1 MKSENVIALVTGG
14 ASGLGEAC
22 VRAIVA
28 AGGKVVAVDMNA
40 ERGAALASELGD
52 NVVFAQ
58 ADVTSEEDMNAALDA
73 CEAAHGRVNALVNC
87 AGIAIAA
94 KTVGRDGAH
103 PMPSFSKVVD
113 VNLKGTFNTC
123 RLAAVRMQENTPDED
138 GNTGV
143 IVNTASIAA
152 FDGQKGQPA
161 YAASKAGVVGMTL
174 PMARDL
180 ASSGIRVNCIAPGLF
195 LTPMLQGLPEEAQE
209 ALGKQPLFPKR
220 LGKPSEVA
228 DLAVFLINHAYM
240 NGETIRVDGGIR
252 LP

>member
-1 MKSENVIALVTGG
+1 MKTENTIALVTGG

-22 VRAIVA
+22 VRAIA
-28 AGGKVVAVDMNA
+28 LGGGRVVALDMNA
-40 ERGAALASELGD
+40 ERGNALSNELGE
-52 NVVFAQ
+52 NVEFHQ
-58 ADVTSEEDMNAALDA
+58 TDVTSEDDVKAAIHA
-73 CEAAHGRVNALVNC
+73 CEEKFGPVNALVNC

-103 PMPSFSKVVD
+103 PLQSFGQVID

-123 RLAAVRMQENTPDED
+123 RLVAEKMQHNTPDED

-161 YAASKAGVVGMTL
+161 YAASKAGVAGMTL

-180 ASSGIRVNCIAPGLF
+180 ASIGIRVNCVAPGLF
-195 LTPMLQGLPEEAQE
+195 LTPMLEGLPEEAQE

-220 LGKPSEVA
+220 LGHPSEVA
-228 DLAVFLINHAYM
+228 DLAVFLINHNYM

>member
-1 MKSENVIALVTGG
+1 MKTENVIALVTGG

-28 AGGKVVAVDMNA
+28 GGGRVVALDMNA
-40 ERGAALASELGD
+40 EKGEALATELGE
-52 NVVFAQ
+52 NARFCRT
-58 ADVTSEEDMNAALDA
+58 DVTSEEDVAAAIELCKA
-73 CEAAHGRVNALVNC
+73 EFGPLNALVNC

-103 PMPSFSKVVD
+103 PLGSFGKVVD

-123 RLAAVRMQENTPDED
+123 RLAAEQMQHNTPDED

-161 YAASKAGVVGMTL
+161 YAASKAGVAGMTL

-180 ASSGIRVNCIAPGLF
+180 ASIGVRVNCIAPGLF

-220 LGKPSEVA
+220 LGKPAEVA
-228 DLAVFLINHAYM
+228 ELAVFLINHAYM
-240 NGETIRVDGGIR
+240 NGETVRVDGGIR

>member
-1 MKSENVIALVTGG
+1 MKLENVIAMVTGG

-22 VRAIVA
+22 ARAIIK
-28 AGGKVVAVDMNA
+28 AGGKVVAVDMN
-40 ERGAALASELGD
+40 EQRGADLAVELGD
-52 NVVFAQ
+52 NLIFAQ
-58 ADVTSEEDMNAALDA
+58 GDVTSEQDIGAALDA
-73 CEAAHGRVNALVNC
+73 CEATHGPVNALVNC

-103 PMPSFSKVVD
+103 PMSSFSKVID

-123 RLAAVRMQENTPDED
+123 RLAAERMQHNGADED

-161 YAASKAGVVGMTL
+161 YAASKAGVAGMTL

-180 ASSGIRVNCIAPGLF
+180 ASYGIRVNCIAPGLF

-228 DLAVFLINHAYM
+228 DLAVFLISHSYM
-240 NGETIRVDGGIR
+240 NGEIIRVDGGIR

>member
-22 VRAIVA
+22 VREIVA
-28 AGGKVVAVDMNA
+28 AGGKAVAVDMNA
-40 ERGAALASELGD
+40 ERGTALAAELGD
-52 NVVFAQ
+52 AVIFHK
-58 ADVTSEEDMNAALDA
+58 ADVTSEEDVKAALDA
-73 CEAAHGRVNALVNC
+73 CEATHGPVNALVNC
-87 AGIAIAA
+87 AGIAIAV

-103 PMPSFSKVVD
+103 PLKSFGMVVD

-123 RLAAVRMQENTPDED
+123 RLAAERMQHNTPDAD

-161 YAASKAGVVGMTL
+161 YAASKAGVAGMTL

-180 ASSGIRVNCIAPGLF
+180 ASVGVRVNCIAPGLF
-195 LTPMLQGLPEEAQE
+195 LTPMLQSLPEEAQE

-228 DLAVFLINHAYM
+228 ELAVFLINHAYM